1 MRFQQH
7 GTMLT
12 AFFLLA
18 ALLETNVYAAPRA
31 RRSGESSSNVVKFT
45 KKQKQGVKNNVL
57 ASTDRDAF
65 NFQNAFINVAHDIY
79 VANIII
85 DGKTYEVRPWN
96 LINYMILTFV
106 SNYRWN

>member
-7 GTMLT
+7 GITFT
-12 AFFLLA
+12 AFFLLT
-18 ALLETNVYAAPRA
+18 ALFETTNVQAAPRA

-45 KKQKQGVKNNVL
+45 KKQKQGVKNNIL

-65 NFQNAFINVAHDIY
+65 NFQNAFVNVGHDIY

-85 DGKTYEVRPWN
+85 DGKT
-96 LINYMILTFV
+96 
-106 SNYRWN
+106 

>member
-7 GTMLT
+7 GITLT
-12 AFFLLA
+12 AFFLLT
-18 ALLETNVYAAPRA
+18 ALFETMNVHAAPRA
-31 RRSGESSSNVVKFT
+31 RRSGENSSNVVKFT

-85 DGKTYEVRPWN
+85 DGKT
-96 LINYMILTFV
+96 
-106 SNYRWN
+106 